1 MSGILWSSKIDLC
14 RKMNMKEFKWRQNI
28 EYLEHNL
35 SQKYWFDKQIIN
47 KHKSLFNPCMVIG
60 SHLTSFV
67 NLGGQM

>member
-1 MSGILWSSKIDLC
+1 
-14 RKMNMKEFKWRQNI
+14 MKEFRWRQNI

-47 KHKSLFNPCMVIG
+47 KHKSLFNPSMVIG